1 MILLTGAYAW
11 LELLL
16 EDAGVGRVTGD
27 IRNVS
32 PNCVL
37 VNPPTI
43 RSINSRNAELDFP
56 VSVLSAPPVSEQS
69 IIEMLARADQILA
82 LRPLVVVDGKPETY
96 VVGQQELPAYT
107 LTCRFTYAADS
118 EGD

>member
-11 LELLL
+11 LEGLL
-16 EDAGVGRVTGD
+16 ETAGAGRVTGD

-37 VNPPTI
+37 ISPPTI
-43 RSINSRNAELDFP
+43 RSINGRIAELDFP
-56 VSVLSAPPVSEQS
+56 VSVLSAPPASEQS
-69 IIEMLARADQILA
+69 VVEMLGRADQILA
-82 LRPLVVVDGKPETY
+82 LTPLLVVDGKPETY

-107 LTCRFTYAADS
+107 LTCRFTYAADP